1 MYRVRVGSLL
11 SASIF
16 RSFSRSQM
24 HHLLVFLF
32 RRIFKPAEI
41 LVYLF
46 FARSSSFKRIYRF
59 QSFSDLVFSFMREA
73 QASDSFC
80 DGHGLGSSRV
90 FEVQD
95 PPNLHP
101 FYANTGTLEG
111 GINSRKSALVSILHP
126 LCRLHDCHI

>member
-59 QSFSDLVFSFMREA
+59 QSFSDLDFSFMREA

-80 DGHGLGSSRV
+80 DGHGLGLLASIRSSGSSESSSFLRKHWNFGGRYQFSEKRV
-90 FEVQD
+90 SFH
-95 PPNLHP
+95 L
-101 FYANTGTLEG
+101 A
-111 GINSRKSALVSILHP
+111 SALQTA
-126 LCRLHDCHI
+126 